1 MEKTACHHIIADSST
16 KALIADVR
24 AELEGKNHAT
34 QTTEPP
40 GLFDAFPSLAPG
52 SKQNEH
58 EPYEPYPY
66 SDARPDEE
74 VVIILHSSGSTGFPK
89 PIPLSQQYLYPVIRS
104 RKWTIIMSVARLN
117 SRVP

>member
-1 MEKTACHHIIADSST
+1 MMEKTACHHIIADSST
-16 KALIADVR
+16 KALIAEVR
-24 AELEGKNHAT
+24 AELEGKNHAV

-40 GLFDAFPSLAPG
+40 GLFDAFPTLAPG
-52 SKQNEH
+52 AKQNEYRA
-58 EPYEPYPY
+58 YEGPYPY

-104 RKWTIIMSVARLN
+104 RELAIIVSVA
-117 SRVP
+117 